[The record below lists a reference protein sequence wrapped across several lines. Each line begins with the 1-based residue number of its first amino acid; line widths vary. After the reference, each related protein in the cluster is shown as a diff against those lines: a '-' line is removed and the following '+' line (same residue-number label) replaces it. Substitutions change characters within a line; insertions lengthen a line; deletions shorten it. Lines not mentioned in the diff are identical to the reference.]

1 MLTSVGVSNVR
12 FIDKEKFLND
22 LVEKL
27 TDNIA
32 LMLDEYTI
40 YFVIASFFLLV
51 ILLNVVN
58 TSLNIIHTHASAL
71 FKTISSLFRR
81 S

>member
-1 MLTSVGVSNVR
+1 MR
-12 FIDKEKFLND
+12 FIDKEKILSD

-27 TDNIA
+27 VDNIA

-40 YFVIASFFLLV
+40 YFVIAGFFLLV

-58 TSLNIIHTHASAL
+58 TALNIIHTHASAL
-71 FKTISSLFRR
+71 FKTIGRLFRR
-81 S
+81 